1 MNLKGIM
8 LYRRS
13 HSKAYI
19 KNVIFS
25 FTKSENR
32 RAEIVLVGELGRRK
46 GFEPLERGTMWGKGV
61 GW

>member
-1 MNLKGIM
+1 M